1 MKFVDLNADL
11 GESFGA
17 WTMGLDAELLAYL
30 SSANIACGWHAG
42 DPAVMERSVR
52 AALAAGVALGAH
64 PGYPDLTGFGRR
76 SMALSAE
83 EVYGAVL
90 YQTGALRAFAEA
102 AGGRLSHVK
111 PHGALYNDAAADATK
126 ARAVARAVKAAGSGL
141 FLVGPPDSALSAA
154 AAEIGLP
161 YAREFF
167 ADRAYGDDGRLVPR
181 ALPGA
186 VIHDKDQ
193 AVRRTLEALQSGA
206 VASINGRPV
215 TIGFDTICLHGDNPE
230 ALSFARGLR
239 SALESAGIALR
250 SFASSR

>member
-17 WTMGLDAELLAYL
+17 WTMGLDDELLTCL
-30 SSANIACGWHAG
+30 SSANISCGWHAG

-64 PGYPDLTGFGRR
+64 PGYPDLAGFGRR
-76 SMALSAE
+76 AMALDAAE
-83 EVYGAVL
+83 IYGAVL

-102 AGGRLSHVK
+102 AGARLSHVK
-111 PHGALYNDAAADATK
+111 PHGALYNDAAADASK
-126 ARAVARAVKAAGSGL
+126 AMAVARAVKASGSGL

-193 AVRRTLEALQSGA
+193 AVRRTIEALRSGA
-206 VASINGRPV
+206 VASINGKPV
-215 TIGFDTICLHGDNPE
+215 TIGFDTICLHGDNPH
-230 ALSFARGLR
+230 ALAFARGLR
-239 SALESAGIALR
+239 VALESAGIALR

>member
-1 MKFVDLNADL
+1 MKYIDLNADL

-17 WTMGLDAELLAYL
+17 WSLGLDNELLACL

-42 DPAVMERSVR
+42 DPAVMERSVA

-64 PGYPDLTGFGRR
+64 PGYPDLAGFGRR

-83 EVYGAVL
+83 EIYGAVL

-102 AGGRLSHVK
+102 SGGRLSHVK
-111 PHGALYNDAAADATK
+111 PHGALYNDAAADAAK
-126 ARAVARAVKAAGSGL
+126 ARAVAKAVRAAGGGL
-141 FLVGPPDSALSAA
+141 FLVGPPGSALSAA

-181 ALPGA
+181 GLPGA
-186 VIHDKDQ
+186 VIHDAAL
-193 AVRRTLEALQSGA
+193 AVRRVLSALESGV
-206 VASINGRPV
+206 VASINGAPV
-215 TIGFDTICLHGDNPE
+215 TMNFDTICLHGDNPH
-230 ALSFARGLR
+230 ALAFARSLR
-239 SALESAGIALR
+239 AALASAGIEPR
-250 SFASSR
+250 PYSP

>member
-17 WTMGLDAELLAYL
+17 WTMGLDDELLACL

-64 PGYPDLTGFGRR
+64 PGYPDLAGFGRR
-76 SMALSAE
+76 AMALNAE
-83 EVYGAVL
+83 EIYGAVL

-102 AGGRLSHVK
+102 AGARLSHVK
-111 PHGALYNDAAADATK
+111 PHGALYNDAAADASK
-126 ARAVARAVKAAGSGL
+126 AMAVARAVKASGSGL

-193 AVRRTLEALQSGA
+193 AVRRTIEALRSGA
-206 VASINGRPV
+206 VASINGKPI
-215 TIGFDTICLHGDNPE
+215 TIGFDTICLHGDNPH
-230 ALSFARGLR
+230 ALAFARSLR
-239 SALESAGIALR
+239 VALESAGIALR
-250 SFASSR
+250 SFALSR